1 MLPEVYSEKRFGI
14 NKENISPNALSIITR
29 LKNNGFSA
37 YLVGGCIRDL
47 IKGLLPKD
55 FDIVTNCQPEQIRK
69 IFKNSRIIGRRFKL
83 VHITFPDEVIETTT
97 FRSGSDSSDDA
108 LKIDDDGRILRD
120 NNWGTQEEDAFR
132 RDFTVNA
139 IYYDPFNKE
148 VIDYTSGIKDLK
160 NKSIKFIG
168 VPETRVQEDPVR
180 ILRAIR
186 FAAKLNFSIEEG
198 ALRAIEKHKTKLSEM
213 PPARIYEEIIKLFLS
228 GHAEKSYELL
238 SKHQIFNILFPHSRN
253 DPRVFGNFFRK
264 TFSNTDSRYR
274 NNKKLNPGFLFATLL
289 WPRIFEESAID
300 TKLNFRKY
308 YQSVSSVIRK
318 QQTISAIPRRFISFI
333 KDVWMY
339 QIRFNKIG
347 KKSINF
353 SKNIRYRASFDFLEV
368 RESIEPNLK
377 ERIKWWK
384 EFYESN
390 YDKKIKMLNIYRKR
404 REPR

>member
-1 MLPEVYSEKRFGI
+1 MLPEFYSEKRFGI
-14 NKENISPNALSIITR
+14 NKENISPNALSIITK

-139 IYYDPFNKE
+139 VYYDPFNKE

-168 VPETRVQEDPVR
+168 VPETRVQ
-180 ILRAIR
+180 
-186 FAAKLNFSIEEG
+186 
-198 ALRAIEKHKTKLSEM
+198 LSL
-213 PPARIYEEIIKLFLS
+213 IHI
-228 GHAEKSYELL
+228 
-238 SKHQIFNILFPHSRN
+238 
-253 DPRVFGNFFRK
+253 
-264 TFSNTDSRYR
+264 
-274 NNKKLNPGFLFATLL
+274 
-289 WPRIFEESAID
+289 
-300 TKLNFRKY
+300 
-308 YQSVSSVIRK
+308 
-318 QQTISAIPRRFISFI
+318 
-333 KDVWMY
+333 
-339 QIRFNKIG
+339 
-347 KKSINF
+347 
-353 SKNIRYRASFDFLEV
+353 
-368 RESIEPNLK
+368 
-377 ERIKWWK
+377 
-384 EFYESN
+384 
-390 YDKKIKMLNIYRKR
+390 
-404 REPR
+404 

>member
-1 MLPEVYSEKRFGI
+1 M
-14 NKENISPNALSIITR
+14 
-29 LKNNGFSA
+29 
-37 YLVGGCIRDL
+37 
-47 IKGLLPKD
+47 
-55 FDIVTNCQPEQIRK
+55 
-69 IFKNSRIIGRRFKL
+69 
-83 VHITFPDEVIETTT
+83 
-97 FRSGSDSSDDA
+97 
-108 LKIDDDGRILRD
+108 
-120 NNWGTQEEDAFR
+120 
-132 RDFTVNA
+132 
-139 IYYDPFNKE
+139 
-148 VIDYTSGIKDLK
+148 
-160 NKSIKFIG
+160 
-168 VPETRVQEDPVR
+168 R

-198 ALRAIEKHKTKLSEM
+198 ALRAIEKHKTKFQKCRL
-213 PPARIYEEIIKLFLS
+213 ARIYEEIIKLFLS

-289 WPRIFEESAID
+289 WPRIFEESDID

-353 SKNIRYRASFDFLEV
+353 FKKYKIQ
-368 RESIEPNLK
+368 SI
-377 ERIKWWK
+377 
-384 EFYESN
+384 F
-390 YDKKIKMLNIYRKR
+390 
-404 REPR
+404 